1 MDNVIKTNYLN
12 KKEEITELSKRSGFF
27 VTIDDQDEFRRLI
40 DADYL
45 YPNEAPLLY
54 FSSDPF
60 RIKRYV
66 DDFILDLVSYLSE
79 CSFKEAMDALRD
91 LDDLNF
97 KIIIDE
103 HKDASFVNKIEKAYQ
118 VGFKDYISFFDL
130 LTFGGQDD
138 VVWFDNVQKLETAIN
153 LIAFYYKK
161 PEFAYIFG
169 NIAYNLT
176 ETFDGLKLI
185 SSRSENGLKQ
195 FSDFVYSLLKLY
207 SESYL
212 SDDNKV
218 EDRNSDAFSV
228 LIEYIDVSDAT
239 KFKEFMNEYIDLEGS
254 GVGYIICKNL
264 KNLPKELMEYIFD
277 VLVNK
282 LSENTPIYEIDE
294 GITFKKLIIMLDQIL
309 NNKKHDEEVKKA
321 YIDLIVSFNDIN
333 SFFDYINRYLN
344 DDLDDKLKELKTF
357 LVNNNGEKA
366 VDSRMLIDIIDY
378 LLTNGE
384 NLTLLL
390 NSYITFMIDS
400 PDIFDREFLLTMI
413 VLSFRPLLEGNAK
426 ETFDEEFNK
435 LGSFTK
441 LYNVLDNHVKYDID
455 ERYALDMF
463 KVNLKFVT
471 RILLY
476 FFEQHKI
483 YYYGLCLNIITI
495 LNKTTNLVFGDIV
508 EDQLMV
514 EFYKAFKH
522 TSFAKLIEDYKD
534 IKYNLKLKLIGNY
547 KNA

>member
-12 KKEEITELSKRSGFF
+12 KKEEITKLSKRSGFF

-40 DADYL
+40 DAEYL

-103 HKDASFVNKIEKAYQ
+103 HKDASFVNKIEKAYH

-130 LTFGGQDD
+130 LTFGDQDD

-321 YIDLIVSFNDIN
+321 YIDLIVSFNDID
-333 SFFDYINRYLN
+333 SFFDYVNRYLN
-344 DDLDDKLKELKTF
+344 DDLDDKLKELKTC
-357 LVNNNGEKA
+357 LVNDNGEKA

-441 LYNVLDNHVKYDID
+441 LYNVLDYHVKYDID